1 MNNAHASE
9 IVRTQE
15 SMTGQF
21 IAPDSAGMEA
31 LLLRKEIDIAAGHG
45 AVVEARMLVSALGV
59 VEASI
64 DGQPV
69 SDDLLTPGWTSY
81 EWRLRYSS
89 SDVIALL
96 RGKAGQRVA
105 IGLALGNGWYRTWLG
120 AFGARAPHYGE
131 ELAGFAEIQVTF
143 ADGHQQVIASDETW
157 MAAPGDTT
165 DNGLYD
171 GQHIDARLR
180 TPGWNTVGF
189 DAAGWGPVHT
199 VEVDEAKLAPYL
211 APPVRRQFTV
221 SPVRMWES
229 SRGTVLVDFG
239 QNLVGWVKVRVQGVA
254 GDQIILRHAEV
265 LEGDLLGT
273 RPLQGAK
280 ATDVYTLSG
289 GVDVFEPTFTFHGF
303 RFVEVEGWPGGLA
316 QIGADALTATV
327 VSSDLRRTGHF
338 TCSAPL
344 LNQLHEN
351 VVWSMRGNFL
361 DVPTDCPQRAER
373 LGWTGDIA
381 VFAPTAAYLFDVSGF
396 LQDWLRDVAVEQAN
410 AGGRVPL
417 VVPDIFKYMETPFPA
432 SEPMAIWSDAV
443 VWVPWAMW
451 RAYGDHAALVEAL
464 PSMISHARRVQ
475 TLLSEDGVWDQG
487 FQFGDWLDPDAPPD
501 QPWAGKADPG
511 VVATASAYRTASI
524 VAESAALCGRDDDAN
539 SFRAMAEELRAAFHR
554 RYITGQRILSDCT
567 AVYTLAI
574 AFDLLTEDER
584 LWAGARLAE
593 LVDEG
598 GNHISTGFAGTPFI
612 LDALAATGHSDV
624 AYRLLLQ
631 EQMPSWLYAVTM
643 GATTV
648 WERWD
653 SLLPDGSIN
662 PGEMTSF
669 NHYALGS
676 VADWMHR
683 TIGGIVPL
691 SAGYE
696 RVLLS
701 PSPGGGIDWA
711 ESVLDAPRG
720 RIALRWDLAGDELR
734 MSFDL
739 PEGVTAVIRDRS
751 GIEHEVVGPCEKH
764 IHSSRST
771 YQDEDSSAQPSHLT
785 PSTSEF

>member
-1 MNNAHASE
+1 MNTADAAE
-9 IVRTQE
+9 LVTTQE
-15 SMTGQF
+15 KWAARF
-21 IAPDSAGMEA
+21 ISPDRAGIEAPR
-31 LLLRKEIDIAAGHG
+31 LRKEVDVEAGHG
-45 AVVEARMLVSALGV
+45 AVMTARMLLSALGV

-64 DGQPV
+64 DGQPA
-69 SDDLLTPGWTSY
+69 SDDLLTPGWTSF
-81 EWRLRYSS
+81 EWRLRYSDI
-89 SDVIALL
+89 DVTALL
-96 RGKAGQRVA
+96 SEKAGHRVA
-105 IGLALGNGWYRTWLG
+105 IGLALGNGWYRTGLG
-120 AFGARAPHYGE
+120 AWGARAPHYGE
-131 ELAGFAEIQVTF
+131 ELAGFAEIHVTF
-143 ADGHQQVIASDETW
+143 ADGHQQVIASDDTW
-157 MAAPGDTT
+157 RAAPGDTT
-165 DNGLYD
+165 ENGLYD
-171 GQHIDARLR
+171 GQHVDARLR

-189 DAAGWGPVHT
+189 DEAGWGSVHT
-199 VEVDEAKLAPYL
+199 VEVDAARLAPYV

-229 SRGTVLVDFG
+229 MRGTVLVDFG
-239 QNLVGWVKVRVQGVA
+239 QNLVGWVKVRVRGAA
-254 GDQIILRHAEV
+254 GDQITLRHAEV
-265 LEGDLLGT
+265 LDGDLLGT
-273 RPLQGAK
+273 RPLHGAK
-280 ATDVYTLSG
+280 ASDVYTLSG

-303 RFVEVEGWPGGLA
+303 RFVEVDGWPGGLA
-316 QIGADALTATV
+316 HIGADALVATV

-351 VVWSMRGNFL
+351 IVWSMRGNFL

-396 LQDWLRDVAVEQAN
+396 LQDWLRDVAVEQTTN
-410 AGGRVPL
+410 EGRVPL
-417 VVPDIFKYMETPFPA
+417 VVPDIFKYMDTPFPA

-451 RAYGDHAALVEAL
+451 RAYGDQGALVEAL
-464 PSMISHARRVQ
+464 PSMISHTRRVQ

-511 VVATASAYRTASI
+511 VVATASAYRTVCI

-554 RYITGQRILSDCT
+554 RYVSGQRILSDCT
-567 AVYTLAI
+567 TVYTLAI
-574 AFDLLTEDER
+574 AFDLLTEEER

-598 GNHISTGFAGTPFI
+598 GNRISTGFAGTPFI
-612 LDALAATGHSDV
+612 LDALTATGHDDV

-631 EQMPSWLYAVTM
+631 EEMPSWLYPVKM
-643 GATTV
+643 GATTI

-653 SLLPDGSIN
+653 SMLPDGSIN

-691 SAGYE
+691 SRGYE

-701 PSPGGGIDWA
+701 PRPGGGIDWA
-711 ESVLDAPRG
+711 ESALDTPRG
-720 RIALRWDLAGDELR
+720 RIALRWELTGDELG
-734 MSFDL
+734 MTVDL

-751 GIEHEVVGPCEKH
+751 GAEQNVIGPCEN
-764 IHSSRST
+764 ST
-771 YQDEDSSAQPSHLT
+771 YYSS
-785 PSTSEF
+785 

>member
-1 MNNAHASE
+1 MKVAA
-9 IVRTQE
+9 
-15 SMTGQF
+15 QF
-21 IAPDSAGMEA
+21 IAPDRLDLQAPR
-31 LLLRKEIDIAAGHG
+31 LRTEVDIAVGHG
-45 AVVEARMLVSALGV
+45 AVADARLRLSALGV

-81 EWRLRYSS
+81 EWRLRYSET
-89 SDVIALL
+89 DVTALL
-96 RGKAGQRVA
+96 AEKAGRRIA

-131 ELAGFAEIQVTF
+131 ELAGFAELQVTF
-143 ADGHQQVIASDETW
+143 ADGHRQVIASDDTW
-157 MAAPGDTT
+157 TAAPGDTT
-165 DNGLYD
+165 ENGLYD

-189 DAAGWGPVHT
+189 DATGWGPVHAI
-199 VEVDEAKLAPYL
+199 EVDAAKLAPSL

-229 SRGTVLVDFG
+229 ARGTVMVDFG
-239 QNLVGWVKVRVQGVA
+239 QNLVGWVRVRVQGAA
-254 GDQIILRHAEV
+254 GEQIVLRHAEV

-273 RPLQGAK
+273 RPLQGAQ

-289 GVDVFEPTFTFHGF
+289 GADVFEPTFTFHGF

-316 QIGADALTATV
+316 QIGDDALAATV

-381 VFAPTAAYLFDVSGF
+381 VFAPTAAYLFDVGAF

-417 VVPDIFKYMETPFPA
+417 VVPDIFKYMQTPFPA

-451 RAYGDHAALVEAL
+451 RAYGDQAALVEAL

-511 VVATASAYRTASI
+511 VVATASAYRTACI
-524 VAESAALCGRDDDAN
+524 VAEAAALCGRDDDA
-539 SFRAMAEELRAAFHR
+539 SALRAMAEGLRAAFHG

-574 AFDLLTEDER
+574 AFDLLTDEER
-584 LWAGARLAE
+584 LWAGHRLAE
-593 LVDEG
+593 LVREG
-598 GNHISTGFAGTPFI
+598 GDRISTGFAATPYI
-612 LDALAATGHSDV
+612 LDALSATGHDDV

-631 EQMPSWLYAVTM
+631 EEMPSWLYPVKM
-643 GATTV
+643 GATTI

-653 SLLPDGSIN
+653 SMLPDGSIN
-662 PGEMTSF
+662 PGDMTSF

-683 TIGGIVPL
+683 SIGGIAPL
-691 SAGYE
+691 TPGYE
-696 RVLLS
+696 RVLLA
-701 PSPGGGIDWA
+701 PRPGGGIEWA
-711 ESVLDAPRG
+711 ESALDTPRG
-720 RIALRWDLAGDELR
+720 RIALRWELTDAGLG
-734 MSFDL
+734 MTFDL
-739 PEGVTAVIRDRS
+739 PAGVTAVIRDRS
-751 GIEHEVVGPCEKH
+751 GAEHEVAGPCENT
-764 IHSSRST
+764 T
-771 YQDEDSSAQPSHLT
+771 YHAG
-785 PSTSEF
+785 

>member
-1 MNNAHASE
+1 MNTTHTSE
-9 IVRTQE
+9 LVKKQPILAAR
-15 SMTGQF
+15 F
-21 IAPDSAGMEA
+21 ISPDRAGMEA
-31 LLLRKEIDIAAGHG
+31 PRLRKEADIEAGHG
-45 AVVEARMLVSALGV
+45 AVTEARMLVSALGV

-64 DGQPV
+64 DGNPV

-81 EWRLRYSS
+81 EWRLRYSDT
-89 SDVIALL
+89 DVTALL
-96 RGKAGQRVA
+96 SEKAGQRVA
-105 IGLALGNGWYRTWLG
+105 IGLALGNGWYRTGLG
-120 AFGARAPHYGE
+120 AWGARAPHYGE
-131 ELAGFAEIQVTF
+131 ELAGFAEIHVTF
-143 ADGHQQVIASDETW
+143 SDGHQQVIVSDDTW

-165 DNGLYD
+165 ENGLYD

-189 DAAGWGPVHT
+189 DEAGWGSVHT
-199 VEVDEAKLAPYL
+199 VEVDAAKLAPYI

-221 SPVRMWES
+221 APVRMWES
-229 SRGTVLVDFG
+229 PRGTVLLDFG
-239 QNLVGWVKVRVQGVA
+239 QNLVGWVQVRVQGEA
-254 GDQIILRHAEV
+254 GDQITLRHAEV
-265 LEGDLLGT
+265 LEDGALGT
-273 RPLQGAK
+273 RPLQGAQ

-289 GVDVFEPTFTFHGF
+289 AEDVFEPTFTFHGF
-303 RFVEVEGWPGGLA
+303 RFVEVAGWPGGISN
-316 QIGADALTATV
+316 IGADALVAMV
-327 VSSDLRRTGHF
+327 VSSDLRRTGRF
-338 TCSAPL
+338 KCSAPL
-344 LNQLHEN
+344 LNRLHEN

-396 LQDWLRDVAVEQAN
+396 LRDWLRDVTVEQAN
-410 AGGRVPL
+410 TGGRVPL

-432 SEPMAIWSDAV
+432 SEPMAIWSDAA

-451 RAYGDHAALVEAL
+451 RAYGDQAALIEAL
-464 PSMISHARRVQ
+464 PSMISHTRRVQ

-511 VVATASAYRTASI
+511 VVATASAYRTACI
-524 VAESAALCGRDDDAN
+524 VAESSALCGRNDDAAK
-539 SFRAMAEELRAAFHR
+539 FGAMAEELRTAFRR
-554 RYITGQRILSDCT
+554 RYISKERILSDCT
-567 AVYTLAI
+567 TVYTLAI
-574 AFDLLTEDER
+574 AFDLLTDEER

-593 LVDEG
+593 LANES
-598 GNHISTGFAGTPFI
+598 GNQISTGFAGTPFI
-612 LDALAATGHSDV
+612 LDALTATGHHEV

-631 EQMPSWLYAVTM
+631 EQMPSWLYPVKM
-643 GATTV
+643 GATTI

-653 SLLPDGSIN
+653 SMLPDGSIN

-683 TIGGIVPL
+683 NIGGIVPL

-696 RVLLS
+696 RVLFS
-701 PSPGGGIDWA
+701 PCPGGGIDWA

-720 RIALRWDLAGDELR
+720 RIALRWQLTADELR

-739 PEGVTAVIRDRS
+739 PAGVTAVIRDRS
-751 GIEHEVVGPCEKH
+751 GTEQEIVGPCENR
-764 IHSSRST
+764 IYASNARRGNT
-771 YQDEDSSAQPSHLT
+771 QV
-785 PSTSEF
+785 TSETLV